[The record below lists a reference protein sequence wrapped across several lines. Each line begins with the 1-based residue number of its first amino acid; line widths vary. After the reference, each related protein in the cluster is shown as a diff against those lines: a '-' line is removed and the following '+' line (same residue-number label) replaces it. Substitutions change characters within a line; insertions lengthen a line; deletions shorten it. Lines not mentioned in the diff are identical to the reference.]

1 MKKSIVLAL
10 MITLSFI
17 SCKKETEINT
27 NEVTVDST
35 AVEMVS
41 DDHNAMNSLDYQGTY
56 VGSLPCADCE
66 AIETTIILT
75 DDSFVKEVVYKGKSK
90 EIFRESGSF
99 EWNKEGNT
107 ITLVGI
113 EKPNQYFVGE
123 NVLFHLNTDGKRI
136 EGDLAS
142 NYELRKKVQE
152 TPVVANESKINANQS
167 EGKITLKN
175 SKWKL
180 VKLYGKEVGNT
191 NKEKPMGITFS
202 SDGRMSAFA
211 GCNSMGGSYTLDES
225 KNTIKFSKIM
235 STMMACEDMNT
246 EKELAKILETADN
259 YNFDGKTLK
268 LNKAR
273 MATLA
278 EFVIIK

>member
-1 MKKSIVLAL
+1 M
-10 MITLSFI
+10 MITLSFL
-17 SCKKETEINT
+17 SCKKEAEIYT
-27 NEVTVDST
+27 NELTHDST
-35 AVEMVS
+35 AVEIVS
-41 DDHNAMNSLDYQGTY
+41 DDHNAMNSLDYHGTY

-75 DDSFVKEVVYKGKSK
+75 DDSFVKEEVYKGKSK
-90 EIFRESGSF
+90 EIFIKSGSF

-123 NVLFHLNTDGKRI
+123 NVLFHLDMDGKRI

-142 NYELRKKVQE
+142 NYELRKKLQE
-152 TPVVANESKINANQS
+152 TTVVANESNFNETQI
-167 EGKITLKN
+167 EEKITLKN

-180 VKLYGKEVGNT
+180 VKLYDKEVGNT

-202 SDGRMSAFA
+202 LDGKMSAFA
-211 GCNSMGGSYTLDES
+211 GCNSMSGSYTLDES

-235 STMMACEDMNT
+235 STMMACQDMNT
-246 EKELAKILETADN
+246 EKEIAKILELADN

>member
-1 MKKSIVLAL
+1 M
-10 MITLSFI
+10 
-17 SCKKETEINT
+17 
-27 NEVTVDST
+27 
-35 AVEMVS
+35 
-41 DDHNAMNSLDYQGTY
+41 
-56 VGSLPCADCE
+56 PCADCE
-66 AIETTIILT
+66 SIETTIILT

-90 EIFRESGSF
+90 EIYRESGSF
-99 EWNKEGNT
+99 EWNIEGNT

-123 NVLFHLNTDGKRI
+123 NVLFHLDKDGKRI
-136 EGDLAS
+136 EGDLAT

-152 TPVVANESKINANQS
+152 TSVVADESKINTTKGD
-167 EGKITLKN
+167 EKIALKN

-180 VKLYGKEVGNT
+180 IKLYGKEVGNT

-246 EKELAKILETADN
+246 EKELAKILEMADN

-278 EFVIIK
+278 EFEIIK